1 MFIGQFSSQIIIRT
15 FRAAKGHNEDPGLRR
30 EQHTHGAVQGSNSF
44 FEHTHMIHVY
54 RSIFQGESKFR
65 TIKAAKGHHEDQG
78 PRREENIHRVAQ
90 GVIDIC
96 EQ

>member
-1 MFIGQFSSQIIIRT
+1 
-15 FRAAKGHNEDPGLRR
+15 
-30 EQHTHGAVQGSNSF
+30 
-44 FEHTHMIHVY
+44 MIHVY

-65 TIKAAKGHHEDQG
+65 TIKAAKGHHKDQG